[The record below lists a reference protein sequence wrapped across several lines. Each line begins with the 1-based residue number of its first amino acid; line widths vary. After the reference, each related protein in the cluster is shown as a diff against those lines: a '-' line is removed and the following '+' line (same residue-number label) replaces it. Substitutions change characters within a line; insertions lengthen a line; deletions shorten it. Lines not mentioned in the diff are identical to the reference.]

1 MRAFV
6 KIVKGVDAKLNL
18 NRKPI
23 SLRSGQDVKVTFN
36 DGYQVASRLR
46 HMIWDPATGGVAAS
60 NDKTLCPTKKRS
72 NPGEFVDVPIRS
84 R

>member
-46 HMIWDPATGGVAAS
+46 HMIWDPATGGVT
-60 NDKTLCPTKKRS
+60 DKTLVSHQKAVK
-72 NPGEFVDVPIRS
+72 S
-84 R
+84 RRVR